1 VSIKKLLAV
10 GAMTGGLMASVAGVA
25 VASTSSP
32 AATAKT
38 TAVVHHAQAASSTAA
53 QPAPSGEP
61 SETSGEATSPAADGP
76 GGHQDATGQN
86 VDHQF
91 NGTE

>member
-10 GAMTGGLMASVAGVA
+10 GAMSGGLLASVAGVA

-32 AATAKT
+32 AATART
-38 TAVVHHAQAASSTAA
+38 TAVVHQAGSTAA
-53 QPAPSGEP
+53 QPGPSGEA
-61 SETSGEATSPAADGP
+61 SETSTEASGEATSPADGP

-91 NGTE
+91 SGNE

>member
-1 VSIKKLLAV
+1 MRIKKLLAV

-25 VASTSSP
+25 VASANSP
-32 AATAKT
+32 ATTAKT
-38 TAVVHHAQAASSTAA
+38 TAVVHQAKAAAGTAA
-53 QPAPSGEP
+53 EPEPSGEA
-61 SETSGEATSPAADGP
+61 SGEATSPETDGP